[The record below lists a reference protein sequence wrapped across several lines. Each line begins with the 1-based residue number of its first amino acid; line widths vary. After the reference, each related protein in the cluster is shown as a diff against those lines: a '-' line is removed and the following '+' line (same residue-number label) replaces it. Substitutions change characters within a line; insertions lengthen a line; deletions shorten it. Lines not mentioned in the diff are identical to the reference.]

1 MEPFSVFSS
10 ESQTRFERL
19 RKARMA
25 DEWSLRA
32 LARLYFHSN
41 SIFTKIYHSNVSP
54 LKFHFFF
61 SMGPSKDSLPFDRS
75 IHFLTLLS
83 FPFFVYLEKK
93 TLIHSRSER
102 YRTVYGNENP
112 RYEDTLHFHGLSQTF
127 YVFQLID
134 EFFFSFRF
142 FVYLKKKTL
151 TYVTRGCYSDT
162 ELFMNMRILDASTF
176 YFFTLLR

>member
-61 SMGPSKDSLPFDRS
+61 LWHLRKIPCPLIGRYIF
-75 IHFLTLLS
+75 S

-93 TLIHSRSER
+93 TLIQSRTER
-102 YRTVYGNENP
+102 YRTVYGNENH
-112 RYEDTLHFHGLSQTF
+112 RYEDTLHFHGLFQTF

-134 EFFFSFRF
+134 EFFCNYSRSASSFS
-142 FVYLKKKTL
+142 
-151 TYVTRGCYSDT
+151 
-162 ELFMNMRILDASTF
+162 
-176 YFFTLLR
+176 